1 MKVLKNKYFYEFLIF
16 LFYILFFL
24 SLCLTGNFKVFVKK
38 FYFPYI
44 LIGTLILFFLLV
56 INFKAFK
63 KFKEISVYEIIS
75 FIIFLFPMIIFL
87 IVRPTTLPTYA
98 ALKRGIKTE
107 FLSQDILKSLQ
118 EKIEIEGKYKK
129 LTIKQIL
136 AFSKSK
142 PDEINEKDV
151 LVEGMVYKGEEKN
164 KFTLI
169 RFLITC
175 CAVDATCLG
184 VEVEYENTKEFKN
197 EDWVKVKGKAKVE
210 NGKVKIYAINI
221 EKINP
226 PSDPY
231 LY

>member
-1 MKVLKNKYFYEFLIF
+1 MRVLKNKYFYEFLIF
-16 LFYILFFL
+16 LLYILFFL

-44 LIGTLILFFLLV
+44 LIGTLILFFLSV
-56 INFKAFK
+56 INFKAVK

-75 FIIFLFPMIIFL
+75 FIIFLFPLIIFL

-98 ALKRGIKTE
+98 ALKRGIQTE

-118 EKIEIEGKYKK
+118 EKIETDGKYKK

-151 LVEGMVYKGEEKN
+151 AVEGMVYKGEENN

-169 RFLITC
+169 RFLIT
-175 CAVDATCLG
+175 
-184 VEVEYENTKEFKN
+184 
-197 EDWVKVKGKAKVE
+197 
-210 NGKVKIYAINI
+210 
-221 EKINP
+221 
-226 PSDPY
+226 
-231 LY
+231 

>member
-1 MKVLKNKYFYEFLIF
+1 M
-16 LFYILFFL
+16 
-24 SLCLTGNFKVFVKK
+24 
-38 FYFPYI
+38 FP
-44 LIGTLILFFLLV
+44 LILF
-56 INFKAFK
+56 
-63 KFKEISVYEIIS
+63 IIAK
-75 FIIFLFPMIIFL
+75 
-87 IVRPTTLPTYA
+87 PTSLPTYA

-107 FLSQDILKSLQ
+107 FSSEDVLKSLQ

-129 LTIKQIL
+129 LTIKQLL

-142 PDEINEKDV
+142 PDEINDRDIS
-151 LVEGMVYKGEEKN
+151 VEGMVYKGEGKE

-175 CAVDATCLG
+175 CAADATPLG
-184 VEVEYENTKEFKN
+184 IEVKYENIEELKN
-197 EDWVKVKGKAKVE
+197 EEWVKVKGK
-210 NGKVKIYAINI
+210 VKIEDGKIIIYAENI